1 MNTETKIAGISNTTA
16 SGTEDATKKS
26 QESGVPDNLKRFEVE
41 GKLDVNKLATSFLS
55 LEKEYHKTS
64 QERAALSKS
73 YEVLANKVSSGKPT
87 EEDDIS
93 TREKILEKPAEYV
106 TGIAKET
113 LETMGKP
120 IVDALIGVIHPEV
133 GKNSDGSYKNPEFIA
148 GFSEYIRTFPENV
161 RLGLAN
167 FRGADWAIKQYKSL
181 LDKSSNTTDKEP
193 GSPNSET
200 KNNRF
205 SENPSNSSGASKG
218 GKLWTRKEVRDLM
231 QNNPTEYAKM
241 ANEISSAMDE
251 GRYEI

>member
-93 TREKILEKPAEYV
+93 TRERILEKPAEYV
-106 TGIAKET
+106 TGVAKEAI
-113 LETMGKP
+113 ETMGKP

-133 GKNSDGSYKNPEFIA
+133 GKNSDGSYKNPEFVA
-148 GFSEYIRTFPENV
+148 GFTEYIKTFPENV

-167 FRGADWAIKQYKSL
+167 FRGADWAIKQYKSIL
-181 LDKSSNTTDKEP
+181 EKSSNTTSPDGKALDK
-193 GSPNSET
+193 
-200 KNNRF
+200 KNEKF
-205 SENPSNSSGASKG
+205 SENPSTSTGSKKG
-218 GKLWTRKEVRDLM
+218 GKLWTRQEVRDLM
-231 QNNPTEYAKM
+231 QNNPAEYAKL